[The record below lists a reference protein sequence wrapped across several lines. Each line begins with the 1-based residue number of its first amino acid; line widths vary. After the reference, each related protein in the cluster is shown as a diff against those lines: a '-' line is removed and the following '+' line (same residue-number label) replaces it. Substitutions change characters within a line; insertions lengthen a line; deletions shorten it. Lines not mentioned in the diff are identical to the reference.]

1 MKDDSGRGR
10 LTLRLRRGGP
20 NVSLATDLYELTM
33 AQSYLED
40 GKTKP
45 AVFSLFVRRLA
56 ENRSFLVSSGLET
69 LLERIRKFKFT
80 EEDLGYLESLGFS
93 GSFLSYLRDY
103 EFSGDVYA
111 ISEGRMIFENEPL
124 IQIEASLP
132 DAQILETLV
141 INTIHFQTLVAS
153 KAARSYLA
161 SRGKPLVDFGL
172 RRAHGLEAGLYAA
185 RAAYIAGVGS
195 TSNLMAGEMFNIP
208 VTGTMAHSY
217 VEVFESEK
225 EAFRS
230 FARSFPKNAV
240 FLIDTFDVL
249 EATKKLGELFK
260 EGTPAMAVRIDS
272 GDLADLSRKV
282 RAILDEA
289 GLQHVKI
296 IVSGGLDEYDVKRLV
311 DEAAPIDVFAVGTM
325 LVTSADRPYLDIAY
339 KLVEYD
345 GKPKFKLSPGKATFP
360 CKRQVVRHYS
370 QDKKM
375 QYDEVMRYGMKTHG
389 ERLVAKVVESGKV
402 ISDLPPL
409 NEIRQTFLKD
419 IERLPESLK
428 TLEKPRERFR
438 VVVE

>member
-1 MKDDSGRGR
+1 
-10 LTLRLRRGGP
+10 LTLRRGEPGLG
-20 NVSLATDLYELTM
+20 LATDLYELTM
-33 AQSYLED
+33 AQSYLEAR
-40 GKTKP
+40 KTKP
-45 AVFSLFVRRLA
+45 AVFSLFVRRLS

-69 LLERIRKFKFT
+69 LLERIERFKFN
-80 EEDLGYLESLGFS
+80 EEELTYLKHLGFS
-93 GSFLSYLRDY
+93 NDFLSYLRHY
-103 EFSGDVYA
+103 RFSGNIYA
-111 ISEGRMIFENEPL
+111 INEGRIIFENEPL
-124 IQIEASLP
+124 IQVEASLP

-141 INTIHFQTLVAS
+141 INTVHFQTLVAS

-172 RRAHGLEAGLYAA
+172 RRAHGVEAGLYAA

-195 TSNLMAGEMFNIP
+195 TSNLMAGEMFDIP

-217 VEVFESEK
+217 VEVFDSEK

-240 FLIDTFDVL
+240 FLIDTYDVL
-249 EATKKLGELFK
+249 EASKKVAELFK

-272 GDLADLSRKV
+272 GDLADLSWKV

-289 GLQHVKI
+289 KLQQVKI

-360 CKRQVVRHYS
+360 YKRQIVRHYL
-370 QDKKM
+370 QDGIM
-375 QYDEVMRYGMKTHG
+375 QYDEVVRYDMKTEG
-389 ERLVAKVVESGKV
+389 ERLVAKVVEGGEV
-402 ISDLPPL
+402 VSDLPPL
-409 NEIRQTFLKD
+409 NEIRGTFLKD

-428 TLEKPRERFR
+428 ILEKPRERFR
-438 VVVE
+438 VVIE

>member
-1 MKDDSGRGR
+1 
-10 LTLRLRRGGP
+10 
-20 NVSLATDLYELTM
+20 
-33 AQSYLED
+33 LEAR
-40 GKTKP
+40 KTKP
-45 AVFSLFVRRLA
+45 AVFSLFVRRLS

-69 LLERIRKFKFT
+69 LLERIERFKFN
-80 EEDLGYLESLGFS
+80 EEELTYLKHLGFS
-93 GSFLSYLRDY
+93 NDFLSYLRHY
-103 EFSGDVYA
+103 RFSGNIYA
-111 ISEGRMIFENEPL
+111 INEGRIIFENEPL
-124 IQIEASLP
+124 IQVEASLP

-141 INTIHFQTLVAS
+141 INTVHFQTLVAS

-172 RRAHGLEAGLYAA
+172 RRAHGVEAGLYAA

-195 TSNLMAGEMFNIP
+195 TSNLMAGEMFDIP

-217 VEVFESEK
+217 VEVFDSEK

-240 FLIDTFDVL
+240 FLIDTYDVL
-249 EATKKLGELFK
+249 EASKKVAELFK

-272 GDLADLSRKV
+272 GDLADLSWKV

-289 GLQHVKI
+289 KLQQVKI

-360 CKRQVVRHYS
+360 YKRQIVRHYL
-370 QDKKM
+370 QDGIM
-375 QYDEVMRYGMKTHG
+375 QYDEVVRYDMKTEG
-389 ERLVAKVVESGKV
+389 ERLVAKVVEGGEV
-402 ISDLPPL
+402 VSDLPPL
-409 NEIRQTFLKD
+409 NEIRGTFLKD

-428 TLEKPRERFR
+428 ILEKPRERFR
-438 VVVE
+438 VVIE